1 MALQIYTKCLCG
13 GYTGGKVCFIVT
25 LVHTYQF
32 PIDFRE
38 LSVQVLA
45 ADIRLALVDRSREGG
60 CGLLPAKRARER
72 AGEPAADGAAT
83 GPHERR
89 RDGRAGAGGGRG
101 GRGGRGGGDGSGS
114 GRGSDSPNDALLL
127 REDLL
132 KERR

>member
-1 MALQIYTKCLCG
+1 MALQIYTKCLWWIHWRKG
-13 GYTGGKVCFIVT
+13 FSFIVT

-101 GRGGRGGGDGSGS
+101 GRGGGDGSGS
-114 GRGSDSPNDALLL
+114 GRGNDSPNDALLL